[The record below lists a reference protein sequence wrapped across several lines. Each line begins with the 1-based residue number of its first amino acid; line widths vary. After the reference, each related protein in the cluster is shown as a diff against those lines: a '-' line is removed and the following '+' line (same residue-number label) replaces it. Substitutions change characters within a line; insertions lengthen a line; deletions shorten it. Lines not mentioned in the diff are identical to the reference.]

1 MKNPKESEPIKI
13 EEKPKYASYFDDK
26 KVTPKGILPLPTKRD
41 FKPIRKTDSD
51 VPEMFYTAKENVS
64 PHDFDYLLNP
74 YEFCTDVDE
83 GKVFLLI
90 LMTISRVF
98 LFSTDLTQQQHK
110 FKKFHSK
117 PILG

>member
-13 EEKPKYASYFDDK
+13 EEKSKYASYFDDK
-26 KVTPKGILPLPTKRD
+26 EITPKGILPLPVKRD

-83 GKVFLLI
+83 GKA
-90 LMTISRVF
+90 F
-98 LFSTDLTQQQHK
+98 LFFYRFDLTSAQVQAISAEADFRLIWFYH
-110 FKKFHSK
+110 
-117 PILG
+117 